1 MEKTRHNTASST
13 STEYAQILSV
23 PGNHQEDSVRNNFGD
38 LDKANNPQSS
48 DQMIRNHAGENESIS
63 GKLDIAEKYTC
74 LFCPIYNYVDDI
86 LCICACFA

>member
-38 LDKANNPQSS
+38 LDKTSNPQSS
-48 DQMIRNHAGENESIS
+48 DQMIRKHAGENESIS
-63 GKLDIAEKYTC
+63 GKLDTAENI
-74 LFCPIYNYVDDI
+74 PV
-86 LCICACFA
+86 CFALFKIM